1 MDMGAT
7 APDGDRTAGS
17 MGPTAPAARQVTT
30 EDTGE
35 ETSDETLVFVKGSET
50 DARSRETAAA
60 PDTASKWLDKTAP
73 SVDPKS
79 RVRQV

>member
-7 APDGDRTAGS
+7 APDGVLTARS
-17 MGPTAPAARQVTT
+17 MGPTAPPAPQVTT

-35 ETSDETLVFVKGSET
+35 ERTATLNGQVT
-50 DARSRETAAA
+50 NARSPESAAA
-60 PDTASKWLDKTAP
+60 PDASSKLLDETTP

-79 RVRQV
+79 RISRK